1 MSTAQVPDQ
10 HDEVVDAADRLV
22 AAVLDDLQP
31 ALLERS
37 GRYRTSAKFDGTPV
51 TTTDLL
57 VDERLADAIHAD
69 FAGHDILSE
78 EGTTTWS
85 GNEWTWIVDPIDGTS
100 NFAAGLPYWAVS
112 VALAHRGQPI
122 YGCVAAPALGERFIG
137 RRGQGAYLVDGD
149 GTRTPLK
156 VRATVD
162 FRNGRSRHVPIA
174 VTAGTIRRS
183 TGTSIRLN
191 PRIMGAWA
199 LDLAL
204 VAAGRLV
211 GSYAT
216 VPKVWDLAAGAL
228 LVEEAGGATRTLG
241 TPLLPLRRDVDYA
254 TTSAPLATGPDD
266 GWVADLVKAIA

>member
-10 HDEVVDAADRLV
+10 HDEVLDAADRLV

-31 ALLERS
+31 VLLERS
-37 GRYRTSAKFDGTPV
+37 GGHRTTAKFDGTPV

-57 VDERLADAIHAD
+57 VDKRLAEAISVD
-69 FAGHDILSE
+69 FRDHDVLSE

-112 VALAHRGQPI
+112 VALAHRGHPV
-122 YGCVAAPALGERFIG
+122 YGCVAAPALGERFVG
-137 RRGQGAYLVDGD
+137 RRGHGTYLVDAD
-149 GTRTPLK
+149 GVRTPLR
-156 VRATVD
+156 VRARVD
-162 FRNGRSRHVPIA
+162 FRNGRNRHVPIA
-174 VTAGTIRRS
+174 VSAGTIRRS

-204 VAAGRLV
+204 VAAGRFV

-216 VPKVWDLAAGAL
+216 VPKVWDVAAGTL

-241 TPLLPLRRDVDYA
+241 TPLLPLRRDIDYA

-266 GWVADLVKAIA
+266 GWVEDLVRSIA